1 MNQFIGSTEL
11 LNQIISAS
19 EKNNEVARSLAAD
32 LSEAQLNWR
41 PAPEQWSIAQCLEHL
56 AKATN
61 EFDKY
66 FRPALEQARR
76 KPATS
81 TAPAYKPT
89 LLGAWLANAVDPAT
103 SRKLRAPKVFRPAAA
118 SNIPQSLDL
127 FLDAHIKFI
136 DFVKQ
141 CAGID
146 YNKSRLRSPV
156 TPLIRYSLAD
166 AFVITALHGERHLA
180 QARRVRE
187 IPEFP
192 RS

>member
-1 MNQFIGSTEL
+1 MNQFIGSAEL
-11 LNQIISAS
+11 LNQVIAAA
-19 EKNNEVARSLAAD
+19 EENNEVARSLAAD

-66 FRPALEQARR
+66 FHPALEQARR
-76 KPATS
+76 QPATT
-81 TAPAYKPT
+81 TAPSYKPT
-89 LLGAWLANAVDPAT
+89 LLGGWLAKAVDPAT
-103 SRKLRAPKVFRPAAA
+103 SRKLRAPKVFRPAAG
-118 SNIPQSLDL
+118 SNIQQSLDL
-127 FLDAHIKFI
+127 FLDAHTKFI

-141 CAGID
+141 CGGID

-166 AFVITALHGERHLA
+166 AFVITALHGQRHLA

-187 IPEFP
+187 MPEFP
-192 RS
+192 SS